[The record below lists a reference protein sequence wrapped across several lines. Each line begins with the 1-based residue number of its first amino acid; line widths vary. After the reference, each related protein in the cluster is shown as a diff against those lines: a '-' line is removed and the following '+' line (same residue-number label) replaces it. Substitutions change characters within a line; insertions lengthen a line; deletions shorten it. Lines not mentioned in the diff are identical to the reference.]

1 MKTRYFAT
9 ACIAALS
16 SSVNAQY
23 PSLTAMEN
31 DQEITLYVQY
41 PNWAS
46 ATTSGSSFSYNYNNR
61 MYLSTSPTLD
71 PQSFY
76 KPNLLGGSM
85 EYDVDLSQVSCGC
98 VSALYTVLM
107 PAADNNVQDPFKY
120 CDANQVGGHWCPEFD
135 IQEANRHAFHATA
148 HECDAP
154 SSNGVY
160 HNCDRGG
167 ECTADIYY
175 EAANTYGFGSQYTI
189 NTERPFHVK
198 VDFQETDEVFT
209 GYRMTFTQEGREVVM
224 DPQTGNCSAYL
235 PAMTSDITQM
245 VFAMSHW
252 TGGDLSWMQ
261 HDLCS
266 GGCQQNAT

>member
-23 PSLTAMEN
+23 PSLTATEN

-46 ATTSGSSFSYNYNNR
+46 ATTTGSSFSYGYNNR

-98 VSALYTVLM
+98 VSALYTILM
-107 PAADNNVQDPFKY
+107 PAADNN
-120 CDANQVGGHWCPEFD
+120 
-135 IQEANRHAFHATA
+135 
-148 HECDAP
+148 
-154 SSNGVY
+154 
-160 HNCDRGG
+160 
-167 ECTADIYY
+167 
-175 EAANTYGFGSQYTI
+175 
-189 NTERPFHVK
+189 
-198 VDFQETDEVFT
+198 
-209 GYRMTFTQEGREVVM
+209 
-224 DPQTGNCSAYL
+224 
-235 PAMTSDITQM
+235 
-245 VFAMSHW
+245 
-252 TGGDLSWMQ
+252 
-261 HDLCS
+261 
-266 GGCQQNAT
+266 